1 VAGISSAAGGTR
13 AEAHAH
19 LEASVPRDGSHVAAA
34 PASVTLQFSEPARLT
49 ALWIEKAGGERQRL
63 TRLSPRTDTNVTVA
77 LPRLTPGD
85 YLISWRAVGADGH
98 VVPGKVRFTLDR

>member
-1 VAGISSAAGGTR
+1 MAGIWAAISLR

-19 LEASVPRDGSHVAAA
+19 LQASVPRDGTHLAAA
-34 PASVTLQFSEPARLT
+34 PASVSLQFSEPARLT

-63 TRLSPRTDTNVTVA
+63 TPPSAKADTHVTVA
-77 LPRLTPGD
+77 LPKLTPGE
-85 YLISWRAVGADGH
+85 YLIGWRAIGADGH